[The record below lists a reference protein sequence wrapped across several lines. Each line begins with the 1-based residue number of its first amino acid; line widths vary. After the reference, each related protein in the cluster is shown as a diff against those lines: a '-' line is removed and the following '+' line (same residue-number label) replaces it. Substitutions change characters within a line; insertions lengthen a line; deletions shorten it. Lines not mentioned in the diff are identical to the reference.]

1 MGRVRG
7 NAPQDQKPL
16 TDRAVSLAIGKLE
29 ELRRQGQ
36 DPNAVLDQSTL
47 HNWQGAVC
55 GEGIHQ
61 KPEQVDKWA
70 CLSDGS
76 LLSQA
81 EVRDV
86 NDPFAAP
93 PKQRTVCADR
103 EHGHA

>member
-1 MGRVRG
+1 
-7 NAPQDQKPL
+7 
-16 TDRAVSLAIGKLE
+16 LE

-36 DPNAVLDQSTL
+36 DPNKVLDRSTL
-47 HNWQGAVC
+47 HNWQGLFAVK
-55 GEGIHQ
+55 ESTK

-76 LLSQA
+76 LLSQS

-86 NDPFAAP
+86 NDPFCRAAKAKEP
-93 PKQRTVCADR
+93 SALTW